1 MGSFDVCVCACTHTL
16 KFEGGHAL
24 LGKCATESQP
34 SPKTLIN
41 RLYSILNWEF
51 DFSHS
56 AT

>member
-1 MGSFDVCVCACTHTL
+1 MGSFDVCVCACAHTL

-24 LGKCATESQP
+24 LGKCATESHL

-51 DFSHS
+51 NFLHS